1 MSAET
6 KLQELGIK
14 LSDAAVPA
22 GLYAPAVQ
30 TGSLLYISGQ
40 IPTRDGEVL
49 RRGKCGESVPLEE
62 AAALACVCA
71 INGLAAA
78 KSHLG
83 SLDRIT
89 KAVRVGGF
97 VACVS
102 GFTEAPR
109 VINGASQLLIDV
121 FGEAGKHACAAVG
134 VAELPAG
141 VPVEVEFIFEV
152 HE

>member
-1 MSAET
+1 MTIDERLA
-6 KLQELGIK
+6 ELGIK
-14 LSDAAVPA
+14 LPGPPAPA
-22 GLYAPAVQ
+22 GLYSPAVQ

-40 IPTRDGEVL
+40 IPTQDGEII
-49 RRGKCGESVPLEE
+49 RHGKCGESVTLDE
-62 AAALACVCA
+62 AADLARVCA

-78 KSHLG
+78 KGHLG
-83 SLDRIT
+83 TLDRIVQ
-89 KAVRVGGF
+89 AVRVGGF

-102 GFTEAPR
+102 GFTEHPR

-121 FGEAGKHACAAVG
+121 FGEAGKHARAAVG

-152 HE
+152 SE